1 MKFSFEGTPEEWI
14 SFVGQL
20 RTPSRFAVADL
31 PPGSPPE
38 DLSNPYSGGSSGFPQ
53 RVEDAGVFRVV
64 RPVTETAESPS
75 RSDYAKIW
83 GGDGFCLPKSPY
95 KDEELPVIRLK
106 DHTSI
111 AGAPARQPVKE
122 EPVPEPIR
130 KLQELIDLELIR
142 EGVSAWYNL
151 VEAWEKNFGVE
162 GAEQPNRV
170 QIMEEALTDDS
181 RAIFAYLRD
190 CEGLTKAI
198 EKIFLADWGRKKC
211 RRIAEHIAQVSSA
224 MGVPVMSDLLE
235 FDKEYRNIL
244 KEEGN

>member
-38 DLSNPYSGGSSGFPQ
+38 DLSSPYSGGSSGFPQ

-64 RPVTETAESPS
+64 RPVTETTASPS

-83 GGDGFCLPKSPY
+83 GGDGFVLPKSPY

-122 EPVPEPIR
+122 ETEQGES
-130 KLQELIDLELIR
+130 QESIDLDLIR

-181 RAIFAYLRD
+181 RGIFAYLRD

-198 EKIFLADWGRKKC
+198 EKIFLAYLGRKKC

>member
-20 RTPSRFAVADL
+20 RTPSRFAFAEL
-31 PPGSPPE
+31 PPGAPPE
-38 DLSNPYSGGSSGFPQ
+38 VSSSAHLGGSLDFPQ
-53 RVEDAGVFRVV
+53 RVEDAGVYRPV
-64 RPVTETAESPS
+64 RPVTEMAGSPS

-83 GGDGFCLPKSPY
+83 GKEGFGLPKSSQT
-95 KDEELPVIRLK
+95 DEEFPVVRPYSSQQRK
-106 DHTSI
+106 ETEKQEDWC
-111 AGAPARQPVKE
+111 AKPAQDDPKE
-122 EPVPEPIR
+122 EV
-130 KLQELIDLELIR
+130 DLELVR
-142 EGVSAWYNL
+142 EGVIAWYNL

-170 QIMEEALTDDS
+170 EIMELALTDDG

-190 CEGLTKAI
+190 CKGLTKSI

-211 RRIAEHIAQVSSA
+211 RLLAEHIAQVSSA

-244 KEEGN
+244 KEEGK